1 MKNIYYIGKD
11 ELTFDDLERIIN
23 ENIKLELSQEAKERI
38 QKCRD
43 YLDQKMQNQQ
53 EPIYGI
59 STGFGS
65 LCNRTI
71 SNNDLH
77 MLQENLVKSHAC
89 SVGEEVK
96 PVIVKLMFLLKAH
109 ALS

>member
-43 YLDQKMQNQQ
+43 YLDRKMQNLEQRFA
-53 EPIYGI
+53 Y
-59 STGFGS
+59 
-65 LCNRTI
+65 
-71 SNNDLH
+71 
-77 MLQENLVKSHAC
+77 VA
-89 SVGEEVK
+89 GESGEITRVQCWGR
-96 PVIVKLMFLLKAH
+96 
-109 ALS
+109 S